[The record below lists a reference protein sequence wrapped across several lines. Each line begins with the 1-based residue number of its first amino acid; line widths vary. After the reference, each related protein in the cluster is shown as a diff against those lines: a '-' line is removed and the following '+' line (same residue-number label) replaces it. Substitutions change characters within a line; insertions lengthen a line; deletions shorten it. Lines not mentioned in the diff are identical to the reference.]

1 MIFQIMTKTVIMTK
15 CICKGNLQK
24 IVEESEPILDTKW
37 EDKTGNIWM
46 FTGVMIASDDY
57 YYGFWNKEFGYTFY
71 SCVGTIEGFGF
82 KQIEK

>member
-1 MIFQIMTKTVIMTK
+1 MTR

-37 EDKTGNIWM
+37 EDKTGNIWI
-46 FTGVMIASDDY
+46 FTGVMIGSDDY
-57 YYGFWNKEFGYTFY
+57 YYVMWNEDMGSTFL
-71 SCVGTIEGFGF
+71 SCVGSIKGWGF

>member
-1 MIFQIMTKTVIMTK
+1 MTKTVIMTN

-24 IVEESEPILDTKW
+24 IAKESEPILDTKW
-37 EDKTGNIWM
+37 TDNAGNIWV

-57 YYGFWNKEFGYTFY
+57 YYVMWNQEFGSTFL
-71 SCVGTIEGFGF
+71 SCVGSIEGFGF